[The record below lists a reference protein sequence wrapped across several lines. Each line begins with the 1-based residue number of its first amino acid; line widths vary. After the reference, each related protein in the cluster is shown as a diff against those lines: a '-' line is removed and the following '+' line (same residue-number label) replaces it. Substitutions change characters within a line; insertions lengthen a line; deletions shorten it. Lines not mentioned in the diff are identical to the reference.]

1 MDVMY
6 TYKDV
11 HSMDMRGLIKV
22 NKIRKINDENYW
34 MKVNHENAIFCVLM
48 KCNIEWLSHMG
59 FGVQNQVGF

>member
-22 NKIRKINDENYW
+22 NKIRKINDENY
-34 MKVNHENAIFCVLM
+34 
-48 KCNIEWLSHMG
+48 
-59 FGVQNQVGF
+59 